1 MDEVEWLTLKMR
13 IDTKLRSLNPQREII
28 RCREGLDLSSL
39 YCVAVEDR
47 PTANGPADT
56 DTGQKALDEME
67 DERAFDAASVERDIT
82 APDSK
87 RVFGELNSLVT
98 QLNEA
103 VAA

>member
-28 RCREGLDLSSL
+28 SC
-39 YCVAVEDR
+39 
-47 PTANGPADT
+47 
-56 DTGQKALDEME
+56 TGQKALDEME

>member
-1 MDEVEWLTLKMR
+1 
-13 IDTKLRSLNPQREII
+13 
-28 RCREGLDLSSL
+28 
-39 YCVAVEDR
+39 
-47 PTANGPADT
+47 
-56 DTGQKALDEME
+56 ME